1 MVSYQTE
8 RIDAVFSA
16 LAHPA
21 RRAMLTRLAAGPR
34 NIGELAAPFD
44 MTFAGASKHVR
55 VLERAGLVH
64 RKVEGRT
71 HVCTIAPEPLKA
83 AAAWLKNHEQLWSA
97 RLDALDAM
105 LKQDQETRGS
115 RKRKR

>member
-1 MVSYQTE
+1 MVSDHAQ
-8 RIDAVFSA
+8 RIDAVFHA

-21 RRAMLTRLAAGPR
+21 RRAMLTRLAASAR

-55 VLERAGLVH
+55 VLERAGLVR
-64 RKVEGRT
+64 RKIEGRT
-71 HVCTIAPEPLKA
+71 HICTIAPEPLKA
-83 AAAWLKNHEQLWSA
+83 AAAWLKNHEHLWST

-105 LKQDQETRGS
+105 LKQDQEAGRS
-115 RKRKR
+115 RKAKR